1 MALSYSMP
9 STRYIVTTAASISH
23 SVLDSEAW
31 NADAAPCRR
40 SSTLGGMAMSALAA
54 SMAAMAS
61 PSDPPGGRLND
72 RFTAGNCD
80 R

>member
-1 MALSYSMP
+1 MP

-23 SVLDSEAW
+23 SVLDNDAW

-40 SSTLGGMAMSALAA
+40 SSTLGGMLISRWAA
-54 SMAAMAS
+54 SIAAMAS
-61 PSDPPGGRLND
+61 PSEPPGGRLKD